1 MKYVFFGTPA
11 FAAGVLGQL
20 IAADISP
27 SAIVCNPDRPIG
39 RKHIVTPP
47 PTKLLA
53 QRYGIPVLQPEKL
66 SEIQAQLESVKAE
79 FFVVAAYAKIIPKEI
94 IDIAERGAI
103 GVHPSL
109 LPKYRGS
116 SPIQAAI
123 LEGERQ
129 TGVTLYLLDEKM
141 DHGSILAAEK
151 LDVENRSYRE
161 LEAALADVGGKL
173 LAATLPRFL
182 AKEIVPHR
190 QNETEATYTKK
201 FKTDDGYIDEKDLR
215 EAVENRDVEKA
226 NIIERKVRA
235 LNPEP
240 GVWTL
245 QNGTR
250 TKILEAVL
258 VNGRLK
264 LIKIQREGK
273 NPVLL
278 S

>member
-1 MKYVFFGTPA
+1 MNYIFFGTPT
-11 FAAGVLGQL
+11 FAAGVLEQL
-20 IAADISP
+20 IAADMLP
-27 SAIVCNPDRPIG
+27 SAIVCNPDRPVG
-39 RKHIVTPP
+39 RKHTITPP

-53 QRYGIPVLQPEKL
+53 QRHGIPILQPEKL
-66 SEIQAQLESVKAE
+66 SEIQARLKTMKAE

-94 IDIAERGAI
+94 IGIAERGAI

-116 SPIQAAI
+116 SPIQTAI

-141 DHGSILAAEK
+141 DHGSILIAEK

-161 LEAALADVGGKL
+161 LEAALADIGGKL

-182 AKEIVPHR
+182 AKEIVPLR

-215 EAVENRDVEKA
+215 EAIENRDVEKA
-226 NIIERKVRA
+226 NSIERKVRA

-240 GVWTL
+240 GVWTIK
-245 QNGTR
+245 NGTR
-250 TKILEAVL
+250 MKILEVAL

-273 NPVLL
+273 NPVL
-278 S
+278 SP